1 MNRAGLRS
9 TALFVL
15 FALVAALIA
24 ARAHYSADLSAFLPR
39 SPTATQQL
47 LVEQLREGPAARLIL
62 VAIGGANAGARAR
75 VSMAL
80 GRALRTDPAFASVS
94 NGEAQT
100 LERDRAFLFQH
111 RYLLSE
117 AVTPAHFTVPGL
129 HQAIVGS
136 LQALA
141 SSEGPLLKPLFAHD
155 PTGELLTILDA
166 IGTERTPRSS
176 EGVWSSRDGAQ
187 ALLVLQTRAPGADTD
202 AEEAA
207 CAKVR
212 QAFAAARAA
221 LPPQERAALTLRLSG
236 PPVFAVASRAL
247 IEGEVVRLSGLSAL
261 FISLLLLFAYRSSSA
276 LLLGLVP
283 VAAGALT
290 GVAAVALGFPA
301 VHGLTLGFGVTL
313 IGEAVDYSIYLFVQG
328 TSHAGGDWRHS
339 VWPTIRLGALT
350 SIAGFAAL
358 LPSNFQ
364 GLAQLGLYSVAGLTA
379 AALTTRYVLP
389 AWLPASLAM
398 RDLRAPGAW
407 LLRVL
412 QQLRRV
418 RAALVLIPLVAGVIL
433 LLHRGALLSHD
444 LAALSPVPAAEQDFA
459 EQLSADLGAPDVRY
473 MVLTSARQ
481 PEAALAAAESL
492 GQRLRPLVDTGVI
505 AGFDSA
511 SRYLPSEGLQRARQQ
526 SLPPAPQLQTRLS
539 EALVGLPVSEA
550 VLQPFLAEVEQARTT
565 ALLRRADLEGT
576 SFAAAVDALLVPTSG
591 GYSALLPIA
600 AAGSVDLSDEAAARV
615 REAIGAGNEH
625 GVLLDLKGETN
636 RLYLGYLKQAIE
648 LSLLGFAAIVLLL
661 GAMLRSAVRVIRVLA
676 PLALAVIAVAGL
688 LIASGHSLTILHLV
702 GMLLIVAVG
711 SNYALFFDRSAQA
724 PQEGSVSLTLTSL
737 LLANTATVLAFGV
750 LAFSRV
756 PVLSDLGSTVAPG
769 AFLALLFA
777 AMLSERAAPER
788 IP

>member
-62 VAIGGANAGARAR
+62 VAIGGADAGARAR

-117 AVTPAHFTVPGL
+117 AVTPEHFTVLGL
-129 HQAIVGS
+129 HEAIVGS

-221 LPPQERAALTLRLSG
+221 LPPQERAGLRLRLTG

-261 FISLLLLFAYRSSSA
+261 FISLLLLLAYRSVSA

-328 TSHAGGDWRHS
+328 TSHAGGDWRQS

-433 LLHRGALLSHD
+433 VLHRGALLSHD

-459 EQLSADLGAPDVRY
+459 ERLSADLGAPDVRY
-473 MVLTSARQ
+473 MVLTSAPQ

-492 GQRLRPLVDTGVI
+492 GQRLIPLVDAGVI

-511 SRYLPSEGLQRARQQ
+511 SRYLPSDGLQRARQQ
-526 SLPPAPQLQTRLS
+526 SLPPAPQLQTRLG

-565 ALLRRADLEGT
+565 TLLRRADLEGT

-600 AAGSVDLSDEAAARV
+600 AAGSVDLSDAAAAQV
-615 REAIGAGNEH
+615 RQAIGAGNEL

-636 RLYLGYLKQAIE
+636 RLYLGYLKQAIQ

-661 GAMLRSAVRVIRVLA
+661 GAMLRSAVRVMRVLA

-711 SNYALFFDRSAQA
+711 SNYALFFDRTAQA

-756 PVLSDLGSTVAPG
+756 PVLSDLGCTVAPG

-777 AMLSERAAPER
+777 AILSERAAPER

>member
-62 VAIGGANAGARAR
+62 VAIGGADAGARAR

-117 AVTPAHFTVPGL
+117 AVTPAHFTVPAL
-129 HQAIVGS
+129 HEAIVGS

-166 IGTERTPRSS
+166 IGSERTPRSS

-212 QAFAAARAA
+212 EAFAAARAA

-261 FISLLLLFAYRSSSA
+261 FISLLLLFAYRSVSA

-328 TSHAGGDWRHS
+328 TSHAGGDWRQS

-358 LPSNFQ
+358 LPSDFQ

-389 AWLPASLAM
+389 AWLPASLAT

-433 LLHRGALLSHD
+433 VLHRGALLSHD

-511 SRYLPSEGLQRARQQ
+511 SRYLPSEGLQRARQH

-550 VLQPFLAEVEQARTT
+550 VLQPVLAEVEQARTT

-600 AAGSVDLSDEAAARV
+600 AAGSVDLSDEAAAQV
-615 REAIGAGNEH
+615 RQAIGAGNEH

-661 GAMLRSAVRVIRVLA
+661 GAMLRSAVRVMRVLA

-711 SNYALFFDRSAQA
+711 SNYALFFDRSAQS

-777 AMLSERAAPER
+777 AILSERAAPEH

>member
-15 FALVAALIA
+15 FALVAAVIA

-39 SPTATQQL
+39 SPTTTQQL

-62 VAIGGANAGARAR
+62 VAIGGADAGARAR

-117 AVTPAHFTVPGL
+117 AVTPAHFTVPAL
-129 HQAIVGS
+129 HEAIVGS

-212 QAFAAARAA
+212 EAFAAARAA

-261 FISLLLLFAYRSSSA
+261 FISLLLLFAYRSVSA

-328 TSHAGGDWRHS
+328 TSHAGRDWRHS

-389 AWLPASLAM
+389 AWLPGSLAM

-418 RAALVLIPLVAGVIL
+418 RAALVLIPVVAGVIL
-433 LLHRGALLSHD
+433 VLHRGALLSHD

-492 GQRLRPLVDTGVI
+492 GQRLTPLVATGVI

-511 SRYLPSEGLQRARQQ
+511 SRYLPSEGLQRARQH
-526 SLPPAPQLQTRLS
+526 SLPPAPQLQTRLG

-565 ALLRRADLEGT
+565 ARLRRADLEGT
-576 SFAAAVDALLVPTSG
+576 SFAAAVDALLMPTSG

-600 AAGSVDLSDEAAARV
+600 ASGSVDLSDEAAARV
-615 REAIGAGNEH
+615 RQAIGAGNEH

-661 GAMLRSAVRVIRVLA
+661 AAMLRSAVRVMRVLA

-711 SNYALFFDRSAQA
+711 SNYALFFDRSAQS

-777 AMLSERAAPER
+777 AILSERAAPEH

>member
-15 FALVAALIA
+15 FALVAAVIA

-39 SPTATQQL
+39 SPTTTQQL

-62 VAIGGANAGARAR
+62 VAIGGADAGARAR

-100 LERDRAFLFQH
+100 LERDRAFLLQH

-117 AVTPAHFTVPGL
+117 AVTPAHFTVPAL
-129 HQAIVGS
+129 HEAIVGS

-155 PTGELLTILDA
+155 PTGELPTILDA

-221 LPPQERAALTLRLSG
+221 LPPQERAALTLRLTG

-261 FISLLLLFAYRSSSA
+261 FISLLLLFAYRSVSA

-389 AWLPASLAM
+389 AWLPGSLAM

-418 RAALVLIPLVAGVIL
+418 RAALVLIPLLAGVIL
-433 LLHRGALLSHD
+433 VLHRGALLSHD

-492 GQRLRPLVDTGVI
+492 GQRLTPLVATGVI

-511 SRYLPSEGLQRARQQ
+511 TRYLPSEGLQRARQQ
-526 SLPPAPQLQTRLS
+526 SLPPAPQLQTRLG

-565 ALLRRADLEGT
+565 ARLRRADLEGT

-615 REAIGAGNEH
+615 RQAIGAGNEH

-661 GAMLRSAVRVIRVLA
+661 AAMLRSAVRVMRVLA

-688 LIASGHSLTILHLV
+688 LVASGHSLTILHLV

-724 PQEGSVSLTLTSL
+724 PQEGSVSRTLTSL

-777 AMLSERAAPER
+777 AMLSERAAPEH

>member
-15 FALVAALIA
+15 FALVAAVIA
-24 ARAHYSADLSAFLPR
+24 VRAHYSADLSAFLPR

-62 VAIGGANAGARAR
+62 VAIGGANPGARAR

-80 GRALRTDPAFASVS
+80 GRTLRTDPAFASVS

-117 AVTPAHFTVPGL
+117 AVTPEHFTVLGL
-129 HQAIVGS
+129 HEAIVGS

-155 PTGELLTILDA
+155 PTGELLTIMDA

-207 CAKVR
+207 CAQVR
-212 QAFAAARAA
+212 RAFAAARAA
-221 LPPQERAALTLRLSG
+221 LPPQERAGLTLRLSG

-247 IEGEVVRLSGLSAL
+247 IEGEVVRLSGLSAF
-261 FISLLLLFAYRSSSA
+261 FISLLLLFAYRSLSA

-328 TSHAGGDWRHS
+328 TSHAGGDWRQS

-418 RAALVLIPLVAGVIL
+418 RAALVLIPVVAGVIL
-433 LLHRGALLSHD
+433 VLHRGALLSHD

-459 EQLSADLGAPDVRY
+459 ERLSADLGAPDVRY
-473 MVLTSARQ
+473 MVLTSAPQ

-492 GQRLRPLVDTGVI
+492 GQRLVPLVDAGVI

-511 SRYLPSEGLQRARQQ
+511 SRYLPSDGLQRARQQ
-526 SLPPAPQLQTRLS
+526 SLPPAPQLQTRLR

-550 VLQPFLAEVEQARTT
+550 VLQPFLAEVEQART
-565 ALLRRADLEGT
+565 APLLRRADLEGT

-600 AAGSVDLSDEAAARV
+600 AAGSVDLSDQAAARV
-615 REAIGAGNEH
+615 RQAIGAGDEH

-661 GAMLRSAVRVIRVLA
+661 GAMLRSAVRVMRVLT

-711 SNYALFFDRSAQA
+711 SNYALFFDRTAQA

-777 AMLSERAAPER
+777 AILSERAAPER

>member
-15 FALVAALIA
+15 FALVGALIA
-24 ARAHYSADLSAFLPR
+24 ARARYSADLSAFLPR

-62 VAIGGANAGARAR
+62 VAIGGADAGARAR

-117 AVTPAHFTVPGL
+117 AVTPAHFTVPAL
-129 HQAIVGS
+129 HEAIVGS

-141 SSEGPLLKPLFAHD
+141 SAEGPLLKPLFALD

-261 FISLLLLFAYRSSSA
+261 FISLLLLFAYRSVSA

-389 AWLPASLAM
+389 AWLPARLAM

-433 LLHRGALLSHD
+433 VLHRGALLSHD

-511 SRYLPSEGLQRARQQ
+511 SRYLPSEALQRARQQ

-615 REAIGAGNEH
+615 RQAIGAGNEH

-661 GAMLRSAVRVIRVLA
+661 GAMLRSAVRVMRVLA

-777 AMLSERAAPER
+777 AMLSERAAPEH

>member
-62 VAIGGANAGARAR
+62 VAIGGADAGARAR

-117 AVTPAHFTVPGL
+117 AVTPAHFTVPAL
-129 HQAIVGS
+129 HEAIVGS

-221 LPPQERAALTLRLSG
+221 LPPQERATLTLRLSG

-261 FISLLLLFAYRSSSA
+261 FISLLLLFAYRSVSA

-328 TSHAGGDWRHS
+328 TSHAGGDWRRS

-433 LLHRGALLSHD
+433 VLHRGALLSHD
-444 LAALSPVPAAEQDFA
+444 LAALSPVPAAERDFA

-511 SRYLPSEGLQRARQQ
+511 SRYLPSEALQRARQQ
-526 SLPPAPQLQTRLS
+526 SLPPAPQLQTRLG

-550 VLQPFLAEVEQARTT
+550 VLQPVLAEVEQART
-565 ALLRRADLEGT
+565 APLLRRADLEGT

-615 REAIGAGNEH
+615 RQAIGAGNEH

-661 GAMLRSAVRVIRVLA
+661 GAMLRSAVRVMRVLA

-777 AMLSERAAPER
+777 AMLSERAAPEH

>member
-15 FALVAALIA
+15 FALVGALIA
-24 ARAHYSADLSAFLPR
+24 ARARYSADLSAFLPR

-62 VAIGGANAGARAR
+62 VAIGGADAGARAR

-117 AVTPAHFTVPGL
+117 AVTPAHFTVPAL
-129 HQAIVGS
+129 HEAIVGS

-141 SSEGPLLKPLFAHD
+141 SAEGPLLKPLFAHD

-261 FISLLLLFAYRSSSA
+261 FISLLLLFAYRSVSA

-389 AWLPASLAM
+389 AWLPARLAM

-433 LLHRGALLSHD
+433 VLHRGALLSHD

-511 SRYLPSEGLQRARQQ
+511 SRYLPSEALQRARQQ

-550 VLQPFLAEVEQARTT
+550 VLQPVLAEVEQARTT

-615 REAIGAGNEH
+615 RQAIGAGNEH

-661 GAMLRSAVRVIRVLA
+661 GAMLRSAVRVMRVLA

-724 PQEGSVSLTLTSL
+724 PQEASVSLTLTSL

-777 AMLSERAAPER
+777 AMLSERAAPEH

>member
-62 VAIGGANAGARAR
+62 VAIGGADAGARAR

-129 HQAIVGS
+129 HEAIVRS

-166 IGTERTPRSS
+166 IGSERTPRSS

-212 QAFAAARAA
+212 EAFAAARAA

-261 FISLLLLFAYRSSSA
+261 FISLLLLFAYRSVSA

-328 TSHAGGDWRHS
+328 TSHAGGDWRQS

-358 LPSNFQ
+358 LPSDFQ

-389 AWLPASLAM
+389 AWLPASLAT

-433 LLHRGALLSHD
+433 VLHRGALLSHD

-511 SRYLPSEGLQRARQQ
+511 SRYLPSEGLQRARQH
-526 SLPPAPQLQTRLS
+526 SLPPAPQLQTRLG

-600 AAGSVDLSDEAAARV
+600 AAGSVDLSDEAAAQV
-615 REAIGAGNEH
+615 RQAIGAGNEH

-661 GAMLRSAVRVIRVLA
+661 GAMLRSAVRVMRVLA

-711 SNYALFFDRSAQA
+711 SNYALFFDRSAQS

-777 AMLSERAAPER
+777 AILSERAAPEH

>member
-261 FISLLLLFAYRSSSA
+261 FISLLLLFAYRSLSA

>member
-62 VAIGGANAGARAR
+62 VAIGGADAGARAR

-117 AVTPAHFTVPGL
+117 AVTPAHFTVPAL
-129 HQAIVGS
+129 HEAIVGS
-136 LQALA
+136 LQGLA

-212 QAFAAARAA
+212 EAFAAARAA

-261 FISLLLLFAYRSSSA
+261 FISLLLLFAYRSVSA

-328 TSHAGGDWRHS
+328 TSHAGGDWRQS

-358 LPSNFQ
+358 LPSDFQ

-389 AWLPASLAM
+389 AWLPASLAT

-433 LLHRGALLSHD
+433 VLHRGALLSHD

-511 SRYLPSEGLQRARQQ
+511 SRYLPSEGLQRARQH
-526 SLPPAPQLQTRLS
+526 SLPPAPQLQTRLG

-600 AAGSVDLSDEAAARV
+600 AAGSVDLSDEAAAQV
-615 REAIGAGNEH
+615 RQAIGAGNEH

-661 GAMLRSAVRVIRVLA
+661 GAMLRSAVRVMRVLA

-711 SNYALFFDRSAQA
+711 SNYALFFDRSAQS

-756 PVLSDLGSTVAPG
+756 PVLSDMGSTVAPG

-777 AMLSERAAPER
+777 AILSERAAPEH

>member
-15 FALVAALIA
+15 FALVAAVIA

-62 VAIGGANAGARAR
+62 VAIGGADAGARAR

-80 GRALRTDPAFASVS
+80 GRTLRTDPAFASVS

-117 AVTPAHFTVPGL
+117 AVTPAHFAVPGL
-129 HQAIVGS
+129 HEAIVGS

-207 CAKVR
+207 CAEVR
-212 QAFAAARAA
+212 RAFAAARAA
-221 LPPQERAALTLRLSG
+221 LPPQERDALTLRLSG

-247 IEGEVVRLSGLSAL
+247 IEGEVVRLSSLSAL
-261 FISLLLLFAYRSSSA
+261 FISLLLLFAYRSVSA

-418 RAALVLIPLVAGVIL
+418 RAALVLIPLLAGVIL
-433 LLHRGALLSHD
+433 VLHRGALLSHD

-473 MVLTSARQ
+473 MVLTSASQ

-492 GQRLRPLVDTGVI
+492 AQRLSPLVDTGVI

-539 EALVGLPVSEA
+539 EALVGLPISEA
-550 VLQPFLAEVEQARTT
+550 VLQPFLADVEQARTT

-576 SFAAAVDALLVPTSG
+576 SFAAAVDALLMPTSG

-600 AAGSVDLSDEAAARV
+600 AAGSVDLSDQAAARV
-615 REAIGAGNEH
+615 RQAIGAGNEH

-661 GAMLRSAVRVIRVLA
+661 GAMLRSAVRVMRVLA

-688 LIASGHSLTILHLV
+688 LIACGHSLTILHLV

-711 SNYALFFDRSAQA
+711 SNYALFFDRSARA

-756 PVLSDLGSTVAPG
+756 PVLSDLGSAVAPG

-777 AMLSERAAPER
+777 AMLSECAAPER